1 MVRAGWES
9 MAGETKGEGGRS
21 EPHKDQDRQARLAQ
35 ELRANLL
42 KRKAQ
47 GRVRKAPPPPK
58 EGRQR

>member
-1 MVRAGWES
+1 MGGDS
-9 MAGETKGEGGRS
+9 KGEGGRGK
-21 EPHKDQDRQARLAQ
+21 PDKDQDRQTRLAQ